1 MLGTFYREGKI
12 LSHNTKGKIKTM
24 KTISLIFACFIVL
37 AGCKKETIVSVDDHL
52 NQLPHGLNI
61 DNRTPQRYQLTE
73 VYFNKNV
80 DGTFSNK
87 EMVTGQ
93 YTRGLT
99 GGDVKWNSVYFA
111 SAHDS
116 IDQAFPAGTKQEY
129 MDNLIYIPTDSLLTE
144 KSLYKNFPTSFP
156 DKIWD
161 IYGIETVAWL
171 YFDSLKLN
179 VPYRAIQADVRIP
192 ILLPDFTG
200 TYYQRDLRITWAGVT
215 RLNSKDCA
223 IIDFIALN
231 NSTEYY
237 LPGLHLQGNE
247 DYWGTVYVSLK
258 DKQIEYAVMN
268 NSTTE
273 VGQITGSSQVVTE
286 QLTREVKV
294 ERIN

>member
-1 MLGTFYREGKI
+1 
-12 LSHNTKGKIKTM
+12 M
-24 KTISLIFACFIVL
+24 KTINLLFACLIVL
-37 AGCKKETIVSVDDHL
+37 VGCTKETTVSVDDHL
-52 NQLPHGLNI
+52 DQLPHSLEI
-61 DNRTPQRYQLTE
+61 DNSIPQGYQLTE
-73 VYFNKNV
+73 LYINKNI

-99 GGDVKWNSVYFA
+99 GGYVKWNSVYFA
-111 SAHDS
+111 SANDS
-116 IDQAFPAGTKQEY
+116 INQEFPAGTKQNY
-129 MDNLIYIPTDSLLTE
+129 MDNLTYIPNDSLLIQT
-144 KSLYKNFPTSFP
+144 SLYVNFPTSFP
-156 DKIWD
+156 DKIYAINLIWD
-161 IYGIETVAWL
+161 IYGIEKLAWL

-179 VPYRAIQADVRIP
+179 VPYRAIQADIKIP
-192 ILLPDFTG
+192 ILLPDFSG
-200 TYYQRDLRITWAGVT
+200 TYYQRDLRITWTGVT
-215 RLNSKDCA
+215 KLNNEDCA

-237 LPGLHLQGNE
+237 ITGLHLQGNE

-268 NSTTE
+268 NSTTQ
-273 VGQITGSSQVVTE
+273 VGQITGSNQVITE